1 MKDDDDG
8 GAGSGARGRVLES
21 EHGLPTRGPAHD
33 PTAPVPSSSSSS
45 TQRRDRPAHD
55 PTAPAPSSSS
65 SSIRRRDMKDD
76 EDGGAGSGACGRVLE
91 WEHGLPT
98 AEELTPVSHPLI
110 PPALA
115 AAFGIDVPR
124 TAFPSSAFDSPALAR
139 KPPNTRLSLGCYG
152 EDDDEK
158 EEEGKSEVAAY
169 TTGACGGGKSEDAAS
184 ASGACRGGRAEKKA
198 RIAWTPELHN
208 RFVAAVE
215 HLGDKGAVPKA
226 IVRLMNVEGL
236 TRENVASHL
245 QKYRIYLKQ
254 QARSPAGPQPPP
266 AYSPS
271 DSRPQQPSDT
281 STRSTCDIEKLE
293 RDKEVSAMFF
303 SFECLR
309 TKIN

>member
-76 EDGGAGSGACGRVLE
+76 DDGGAGSGACGRVLE

-139 KPPNTRLSLGCYG
+139 KPPNTRL
-152 EDDDEK
+152 
-158 EEEGKSEVAAY
+158 
-169 TTGACGGGKSEDAAS
+169 
-184 ASGACRGGRAEKKA
+184 GGRAEKKA

-293 RDKEVSAMFF
+293 RDKEFWALFA
-303 SFECLR
+303 
-309 TKIN
+309 N

>member
-1 MKDDDDG
+1 MKDDDDDG

-33 PTAPVPSSSSSS
+33 PTAPVPLSSSSS

-76 EDGGAGSGACGRVLE
+76 DDGGAGSGACGRVLE

-293 RDKEVSAMFF
+293 RDKEFWALVA
-303 SFECLR
+303 
-309 TKIN
+309 N